1 MKEQTSNHFEHMK
14 DPRNIILGIQH
25 LLAMY
30 AGAVIVPLIVASA
43 LKMTIAQTTYLVAA
57 DIMMS
62 GLATFLQV
70 YRGRYIG
77 IGLPVVLACTFT
89 AVSPMIHIGQTKGIG
104 VMYGAVFVSG
114 LVVMLLAPIFAKLN
128 RFFPP
133 VVMGSVVTL
142 IGVTLMPVAMN
153 HIAGGQGV
161 KDFGSL
167 KNLAVA
173 FLTFLVI
180 LCLYRFSKGFLQS
193 IAILIGLLLGTLAS
207 AALGMVDLSP
217 IAEAHWVQLPSP
229 FHLSTFKFDFP
240 SIVTMSIVAIVSI
253 IESTGVYYVLGDIT
267 KQAIKEE
274 DLRRG
279 YLSEG
284 LAVMLGAL
292 VNTFPYTTY
301 SQNVGL
307 IQMSGVKKRAVMFN
321 MVILMLLAGSIP
333 KIGALATIIP
343 QPVLGG
349 AMLCMFGSVL
359 AYGIKML
366 GQVNQDDSSNMMII
380 ACSVGIGLGVT
391 AVPGVFAQ
399 LPDSLSWITGS
410 GIVLGTITAVV
421 LNLFFHGCRSEK

>member
-1 MKEQTSNHFEHMK
+1 MSEKANHLEHMR
-14 DPRNIILGIQH
+14 DPRNMILGIQH

-30 AGAVIVPLIVASA
+30 AGAVIVPLIVSSA
-43 LKMTIAQTTYLVAA
+43 LKFSVAQTTYLVAA
-57 DIMMS
+57 DIVMS

-104 VMYGAVFVSG
+104 VMYGALFASG
-114 LVVMLLAPIFAKLN
+114 LVVMALAPIFAKLN

-133 VVMGSVVTL
+133 VVMGSVVTI
-142 IGVTLMPVAMN
+142 IGVTLMPVAMD
-153 HIAGGQGV
+153 HIAGGQGN
-161 KDFGSL
+161 KTYGSL
-167 KNLAVA
+167 SHLGLAL
-173 FLTFLVI
+173 LTFLTI
-180 LCLYRFSKGFLQS
+180 LVLYRFSRGFLQS
-193 IAILIGLLLGTLAS
+193 IAILIGLLVGTLVS
-207 AALGMVDLSP
+207 WVWGQVDLSP
-217 IAEAHWVQLPSP
+217 IASAHWVQFPSP
-229 FHLSTFKFDFP
+229 FHLTGFQFDLA
-240 SIVTMSIVAIVSI
+240 SIVTMSIVAIVSM

-267 KQAIKEE
+267 NRPIEEE

-321 MVILMLLAGSIP
+321 MVILMILAGSVP

-366 GQVNQDDSSNMMII
+366 GQVDQDDSSNMMII
-380 ACSVGIGLGVT
+380 ACSVGVGLGVT
-391 AVPGVFAQ
+391 AVPQAFAQ
-399 LPDSLSWITGS
+399 LPESLNWITGS

-421 LNLFFHGCRSEK
+421 LNLFFHGLAKGK